1 MKNKYI
7 LSSFIFLSIF
17 LIACK
22 STLQNSTQS
31 LQNPEKGLLW
41 KIEGKG
47 IKKPSYLFG
56 TIHLIKSDDYF
67 LPDGFNEAFD
77 QSENVVFEI
86 DMSQLDDMNEIM
98 SLLPKVIMKDE
109 LSLSDLITAE
119 EYDKVNQ
126 FFNDA
131 GIPLIFLER
140 IKPLFLTMFAD
151 TDIKPGVIESGVYKS
166 YEMEFQKLAV
176 EKGKKVMGLETIDYQ
191 INILDSIPYEEQAR
205 MLVKSLDQ
213 SKTEIPVM
221 DTLIKMYKEQN
232 ISGMHKSIQT
242 DEISKYEKILLND
255 RNENWIPVMSGIMK
269 ENTSFFAVGAG
280 HLGGENGV
288 INLLRKSG
296 FKVTPVLKQNK

>member
-126 FFNDA
+126 FFKDA
-131 GIPLIFLER
+131 GIPLIFLEK

-151 TDIKPGVIESGVYKS
+151 PDIKPGSIETGSYKS
-166 YEMEFQKLAV
+166 YEMEFHDMAKD
-176 EKGKKVMGLETIDYQ
+176 KGKKVMGLETIDYQ

-205 MLVKSLDQ
+205 MLLKSIEQ
-213 SKTEIPVM
+213 SEIDGSAM
-221 DTLIKMYKEQN
+221 DTLVKMYKDQN
-232 ISGMHKSIQT
+232 IGGLHKSIQT
-242 DEISKYEKILLND
+242 DDISKYEKILLND
-255 RNENWIPVMSGIMK
+255 RNENWIPVMSRIMK

-296 FKVTPVLKQNK
+296 FQVTPVINK